1 MEAARRPIKHL
12 VRSFAAGSAHA
23 TQRNKRRWAPLRS
36 GQPALAVSKRNARV
50 GL

>member
-23 TQRNKRRWAPLRS
+23 TRSAISDVGLHCVQANLPLPCRNKTR
-36 GQPALAVSKRNARV
+36 
-50 GL
+50 GLG